1 MRETIKLCSADLNE
15 TVFKNVMF
23 LSLAEDGAMGEPGEV
38 CFYVRSGEAYHFNY
52 IWGDVDMRKVEKLF
66 PLLSECVFGMFG
78 LDSEVPQGWNYVNL
92 GMGNHLIVNDA
103 VYGRFMELLGAVEES
118 SVVYGKW
125 RGFAEQIFV
134 IN

>member
-1 MRETIKLCSADLNE
+1 M
-15 TVFKNVMF
+15 
-23 LSLAEDGAMGEPGEV
+23 
-38 CFYVRSGEAYHFNY
+38 RSGEAYHFNY

-66 PLLSECVFGMFG
+66 PPLSECVFGMFG

-125 RGFAEQIFV
+125 RGLAEQIFV